1 MQILLLL
8 LLEEHLLLVELL
20 DGRGVDVLVEVWGV
34 VLRVLGGFLDPEVL
48 RWLEVIAED
57 RDDLLDLIVAVGI
70 DEEVEGLVEER
81 VLGGARILS
90 LHCLHEVLVLL
101 QGLLQDLLI
110 KLILLITLTE
120 VVRGLRHA

>member
-20 DGRGVDVLVEVWGV
+20 DGRGVDVLVEVRGV

>member
-1 MQILLLL
+1 MLLL

>member
-1 MQILLLL
+1 M
-8 LLEEHLLLVELL
+8 
-20 DGRGVDVLVEVWGV
+20 
-34 VLRVLGGFLDPEVL
+34 
-48 RWLEVIAED
+48 
-57 RDDLLDLIVAVGI
+57 DLIVAVGI